1 MSYSLLDLVEIWQ
14 IFIAKRLELLNTHH
28 CAVCTMV
35 FKWEKAQKLFF
46 GRMFELY
53 LYVMPKIGN
62 IYIRDQFT
70 ELLIHVL
77 AMNYDKIAVTL
88 QHSNSGRRP

>member
-1 MSYSLLDLVEIWQ
+1 
-14 IFIAKRLELLNTHH
+14 
-28 CAVCTMV
+28 
-35 FKWEKAQKLFF
+35 
-46 GRMFELY
+46 MFELY
-53 LYVMPKIGN
+53 LYVMTKIGN

-88 QHSNSGRRP
+88 QHSISGRRP